1 MEEKLQGR
9 CRVCALPLPAGGQG
23 DDICSRRCAGL
34 RRESARVF
42 QDREQLASQLLAAV
56 AELRTAATMC
66 PGELSQRVL
75 PDLDRPLT
83 VLRPV
88 LFGLAASGRIRLSQK
103 GTWVPWVK
111 IRGPFRVG
119 RGK

>member
-1 MEEKLQGR
+1 MVFREREKI
-9 CRVCALPLPAGGQG
+9 AA
-23 DDICSRRCAGL
+23 
-34 RRESARVF
+34 
-42 QDREQLASQLLAAV
+42 QLLAGV
-56 AELRTAATMC
+56 AELPPGAVIC

-88 LFGLAASGRIRLSQK
+88 LFELAAAGRIRLSQK

-119 RGK
+119 RVK